1 MVSLLLLA
9 IGTVTADRERV
20 QLRVSGESHLVL
32 CEEKV
37 LSLLP
42 FSFSIG
48 NVLRCMKTTF
58 YIYND
63 CYLINDHRKS
73 WLDPS

>member
-1 MVSLLLLA
+1 MRVNVGDPVGRVGSHLVVSLLLLA

-37 LSLLP
+37 
-42 FSFSIG
+42 
-48 NVLRCMKTTF
+48 
-58 YIYND
+58 
-63 CYLINDHRKS
+63 
-73 WLDPS
+73 

>member
-1 MVSLLLLA
+1 MRVNVGDPVGRVRSHLVVSLLLLA

-37 LSLLP
+37 LSLVP

-48 NVLRCMKTTF
+48 NVFKMYENNVL
-58 YIYND
+58 
-63 CYLINDHRKS
+63 YLQ
-73 WLDPS
+73 

>member
-1 MVSLLLLA
+1 MRVNVGDPVGRVGSHLVVSLLLLA

-48 NVLRCMKTTF
+48 NVLKM
-58 YIYND
+58 YENNIP
-63 CYLINDHRKS
+63 YLQ
-73 WLDPS
+73 